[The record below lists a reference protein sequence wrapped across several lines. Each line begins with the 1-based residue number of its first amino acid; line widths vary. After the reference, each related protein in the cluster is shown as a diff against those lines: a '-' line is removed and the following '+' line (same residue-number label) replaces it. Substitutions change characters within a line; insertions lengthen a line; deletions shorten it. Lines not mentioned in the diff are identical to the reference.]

1 MICTNADLEEEL
13 KNQLFEEITEDDHL
27 LWNRG
32 KRYKLL
38 PSIID
43 NLLTSSGEQG
53 IFTLFIYCVSW
64 LCG

>member
-1 MICTNADLEEEL
+1 MICTNADLEDEL

-38 PSIID
+38 PSIVD
-43 NLLTSSGEQG
+43 NFFSSRGLSFCLDNKNQV
-53 IFTLFIYCVSW
+53 LD
-64 LCG
+64 